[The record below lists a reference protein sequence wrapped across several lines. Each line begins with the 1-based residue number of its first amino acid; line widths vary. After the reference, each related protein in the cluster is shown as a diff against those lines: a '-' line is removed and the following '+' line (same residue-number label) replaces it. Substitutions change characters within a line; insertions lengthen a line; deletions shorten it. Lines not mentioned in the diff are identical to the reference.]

1 MTTDT
6 GFDLDNMEEI
16 VDEFLV
22 ETDELIESLDT
33 NLVELEHQ
41 PENINLLNEIFRA
54 AHTIK
59 GTSSFL
65 GLEQITTLTH
75 KMEDILNKLRKSEMT
90 VTPTVMDV
98 LLESLDLLK
107 LLFNNLKEKKN
118 ESVDL
123 TPILEKLQLTINGDS
138 IPVASSVE
146 DKNNAPTKD
155 KSAVEQ
161 INSDDFV
168 IDEEEDVQ
176 FELDDMQEII
186 DDFLVEADDL
196 IGSLDTNLVE
206 LESRPDDLN
215 LLNEIFRAAHTVKGT
230 SSFLGLDQI
239 TSLTHKMEDILNKLR
254 KSEMKATPE
263 IMDLMLA
270 SLDILKELLQR
281 VKDKNKEKYDL
292 SEILTKLAA
301 VLNEDYTPVI
311 TQDAADSHAED
322 SDDSDHQEND
332 NGKTDRQKAKASM
345 KKSADQTIRVDVER
359 LDTLMNM
366 MGELVLGR
374 NSMVQTVNHLLTEH
388 ENESKYEK
396 LAQSTNS
403 INFIT
408 TELQMA
414 VMKMRMQ
421 PVGKVFK
428 KFPRLVRDLSR
439 DSKKDIALEITGE
452 TTELDKSV
460 IEEIGDPL
468 VHIIRNSCD
477 HGIESPVD
485 RIASGKPR
493 QGTIKLSAM
502 QEGSNIVIKIEDDG
516 KGLDIDAIRNKAV
529 ERNLV
534 SKEDIANMPKHDVFK
549 FIFEAGFSTAKKIT
563 DVSGRGVGMDVVRT
577 NIEKLNG
584 FIELDS
590 ELGKGTTISIKLPL
604 TLAIIQG
611 LLVESDDEVFI
622 LPLSSV
628 HETVKTQQAEI
639 YYANKKPVL
648 SLRNEVIPIVNLNHL
663 LKANTATFTLA
674 QKPYIV
680 IVGLAE
686 KKIGIMIDKFMGQ
699 EEVVIKSLG
708 QYLGTTEGVAGATIL
723 GDGRIRLIVDLIGL
737 FNIAKRIC

>member
-1 MTTDT
+1 
-6 GFDLDNMEEI
+6 
-16 VDEFLV
+16 
-22 ETDELIESLDT
+22 
-33 NLVELEHQ
+33 
-41 PENINLLNEIFRA
+41 
-54 AHTIK
+54 
-59 GTSSFL
+59 
-65 GLEQITTLTH
+65 
-75 KMEDILNKLRKSEMT
+75 
-90 VTPTVMDV
+90 
-98 LLESLDLLK
+98 
-107 LLFNNLKEKKN
+107 
-118 ESVDL
+118 
-123 TPILEKLQLTINGDS
+123 
-138 IPVASSVE
+138 
-146 DKNNAPTKD
+146 
-155 KSAVEQ
+155 
-161 INSDDFV
+161 
-168 IDEEEDVQ
+168 
-176 FELDDMQEII
+176 
-186 DDFLVEADDL
+186 
-196 IGSLDTNLVE
+196 
-206 LESRPDDLN
+206 
-215 LLNEIFRAAHTVKGT
+215 
-230 SSFLGLDQI
+230 
-239 TSLTHKMEDILNKLR
+239 
-254 KSEMKATPE
+254 
-263 IMDLMLA
+263 
-270 SLDILKELLQR
+270 
-281 VKDKNKEKYDL
+281 
-292 SEILTKLAA
+292 
-301 VLNEDYTPVI
+301 
-311 TQDAADSHAED
+311 
-322 SDDSDHQEND
+322 
-332 NGKTDRQKAKASM
+332 
-345 KKSADQTIRVDVER
+345 TIRVDVER

-374 NSMVQTVNHLLTEH
+374 NSMVQTVNNLLTEH
-388 ENESKYEK
+388 ENENKYEK

-439 DSKKDIALEITGE
+439 DSKKEIALQITGE

-477 HGIESPVD
+477 HGIESPED
-485 RIASGKPR
+485 RVAKGKSA
-493 QGTIKLSAM
+493 QGTVKLSAV

-516 KGLDIDAIRNKAV
+516 KGLDVDAIRAKAV
-529 ERNLV
+529 ERKLV
-534 SKEDIANMPKHDVFK
+534 SEEDAQNMSNNDVFK

-611 LLVESDDEVFI
+611 LLVESNDEVFI

-628 HETVKTQQAEI
+628 HETVKTEQAEI

-648 SLRNEVIPIVNLNHL
+648 SLREDVIPIVNLNHL
-663 LKANTATFTLA
+663 LKASTETFTLA

-686 KKIGIMIDKFMGQ
+686 KKIGIMIDKFLGQ